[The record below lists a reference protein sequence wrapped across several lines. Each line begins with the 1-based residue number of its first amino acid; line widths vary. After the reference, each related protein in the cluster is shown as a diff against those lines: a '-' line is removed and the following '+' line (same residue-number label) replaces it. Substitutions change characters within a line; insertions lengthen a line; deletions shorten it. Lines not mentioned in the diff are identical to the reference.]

1 MSEEEVLEAIA
12 EVTGLALALRHLCR
26 AIPELGTAEW
36 DAIYLRLRAALNS
49 LNSLF
54 QKLAQEHGAVVPVPA
69 AVLSLLQEGL
79 RVKLLE

>member
-1 MSEEEVLEAIA
+1 MLEAIA
-12 EVTGLALALRHLCR
+12 EVTGLVLVLRHLCR

-36 DAIYLRLRAALNS
+36 DAIYLRLRAALNTLNT

-54 QKLAQEHGAVVPVPA
+54 QKLAQEHGAAVPVPA
-69 AVLSLLQEGL
+69 AVLSMLQEGL